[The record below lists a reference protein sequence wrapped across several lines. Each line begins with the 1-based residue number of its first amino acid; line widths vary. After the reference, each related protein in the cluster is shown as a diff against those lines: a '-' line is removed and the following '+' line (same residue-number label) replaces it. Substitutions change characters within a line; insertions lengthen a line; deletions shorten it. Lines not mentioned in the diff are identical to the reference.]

1 MESYLA
7 ASGADQ
13 DLRQLR
19 RRLTG
24 AALFLVVVLVVGV
37 VGYRIIDPDTTFVDA
52 LYMTVITLTTVGFGE
67 VVSLEGH
74 PGGRLFTAALILV
87 GMGGVLYFV
96 STATA
101 FVLEGQ
107 LSHVFWR
114 RRMARAIE
122 RLSDHLIVCGSGATA
137 TYTAAELDSVD
148 RPIVVV
154 CEDPDGVEFLQREL
168 PDTPILMGDA
178 TNDEILQEAGID
190 RASGLVACTPS
201 DKDNILIV
209 LTARQLNPGL
219 RIVARVGDIQSEQK
233 ARQAGA
239 DAVVSPNF
247 IGGLRL
253 ASELLRPT
261 VVTFL
266 DQMLRDGEA
275 NLRIDEVRVPADS
288 PAVGKR
294 LGELAL
300 EDEGGALLVALR
312 KDGGAWL
319 YNPSADTE
327 VGPDAVLVMMGSPA
341 DMREVCDRVGG
352 EMVSK
357 PVRRG
362 G

>member
-1 MESYLA
+1 M
-7 ASGADQ
+7 DH

-19 RRLTG
+19 VRLSG
-24 AALFLVVVLVVGV
+24 AALFLVAVLMVGV
-37 VGYRIIDPDTTFVDA
+37 VGYRIVDPETTVVDA
-52 LYMTVITLTTVGFGE
+52 LYMTIITLTTVGFSE
-67 VVSLEGH
+67 VVDLEGH
-74 PGGRLFTAALILV
+74 PGGRLFTGALILV

-107 LSHVFWR
+107 LGHVFWR

-137 TYTAAELDSVD
+137 AYTAVELHSVE
-148 RPIVVV
+148 RPVLVV
-154 CEDPDGVEFLQREL
+154 CDDPDGVPLLQREL
-168 PDTPILMGDA
+168 PDAPILVGDA
-178 TNDEILQEAGID
+178 TSDEILREAGIE
-190 RASGLVACTPS
+190 RASGLVACTTS

-209 LTARQLNPGL
+209 LSARQLNAGL

-266 DQMLRDGEA
+266 DQMLRDREA
-275 NLRIDEVRVPADS
+275 NLRIDEVRIPAGS
-288 PAVGKR
+288 PAVGRR

-300 EDEGGALLVALR
+300 EDEGGALLVAIR
-312 KDGGAWL
+312 TEGGSWV
-319 YNPSADTE
+319 YNPPSDTTVE
-327 VGPDAVLVMMGSPA
+327 PETVLVLMGSPGH
-341 DMREVCDRVGG
+341 MREVCERVEGA
-352 EMVSK
+352 MVSK
-357 PVRRG
+357 PVRREA
-362 G
+362 

>member
-137 TYTAAELDSVD
+137 TYTAAELDAVD

-154 CEDPDGVEFLQREL
+154 SENPDGVDFLQREL
-168 PDTPILMGDA
+168 PDTPILTGDA
-178 TNDEILQEAGID
+178 TSDEILREAGIE

-266 DQMLRDGEA
+266 DQMLRDREA

-312 KDGGAWL
+312 RDGGAWL

-327 VGPDAVLVMMGSPA
+327 VGPEAVLVMMGSPA
-341 DMREVCDRVGG
+341 DMREICDRVGG

-362 G
+362 A